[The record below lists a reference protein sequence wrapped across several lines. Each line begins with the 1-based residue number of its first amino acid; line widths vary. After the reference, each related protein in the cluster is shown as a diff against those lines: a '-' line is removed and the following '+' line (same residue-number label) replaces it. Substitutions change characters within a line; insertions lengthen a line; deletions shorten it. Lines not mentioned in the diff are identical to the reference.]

1 MVNAVSNSLC
11 AFIERTFPRLMS
23 FVSGAS
29 GDAVIVAAFGIILA
43 LALGYR
49 GLQYAVNSEHA
60 PRKKARR
67 VRGEHPQ
74 CKSRCSIFTDNEVF
88 DASWMVEDKWV
99 ESR

>member
-1 MVNAVSNSLC
+1 MTDMIANSLC
-11 AFIERTFPRLMS
+11 SLINRAFPHLVA
-23 FVSGAS
+23 FVSSVSGGA
-29 GDAVIVAAFGIILA
+29 VVAATLGIVIA
-43 LALGYR
+43 LVLGYR